1 MTVTVCD
8 ILSSDEIF
16 SSDSGSSSMSSDCN
30 YFSEED
36 IETSSKNDNIES
48 YHEKGTF
55 KDANNEWRM
64 LCATIENADL
74 V

>member
-1 MTVTVCD
+1 
-8 ILSSDEIF
+8 
-16 SSDSGSSSMSSDCN
+16 MSSDCN

-36 IETSSKNDNIES
+36 IEKSSKNDNIES

-74 V
+74 VLVKLNELLRNGEIKKENIF